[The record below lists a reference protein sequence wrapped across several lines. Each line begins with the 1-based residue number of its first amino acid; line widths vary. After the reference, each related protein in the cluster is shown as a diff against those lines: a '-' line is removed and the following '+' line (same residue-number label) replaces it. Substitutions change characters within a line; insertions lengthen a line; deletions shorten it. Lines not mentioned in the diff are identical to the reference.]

1 MRAGEAATARPSR
14 RRREAWSVNVPLV
27 ERQRILRGWTQ
38 RQLARSAGVNP
49 DTLTDLFEQ
58 RRRPTLGTVQ
68 AICTSLDLSLADV
81 IVFESDVDQQDPVNS
96 QGAFSETGGPC

>member
-1 MRAGEAATARPSR
+1 
-14 RRREAWSVNVPLV
+14 VNVPLV

-81 IVFESDVDQQDPVNS
+81 IVFESDVAQQDPVNS
-96 QGAFSETGGPC
+96 QGAFSEMGGPC